1 MVVNGDRNYG
11 SVVLVLRRKSQ
22 PIDQNGPFLVLVL
35 GIASTSDVV
44 LEEFAGIE
52 YVTRNEDQK
61 GSSGHRCRV
70 VESDI
75 ENYKRNCKFETRR
88 DI

>member
-1 MVVNGDRNYG
+1 MVVNGDRNSG
-11 SVVLVLRRKSQ
+11 SVVLVLRWKSQ

-44 LEEFAGIE
+44 LEEFSRIE
-52 YVTRNEDQK
+52 CVKRKEDQK

-75 ENYKRNCKFETRR
+75 GKYERNCKFKNRR